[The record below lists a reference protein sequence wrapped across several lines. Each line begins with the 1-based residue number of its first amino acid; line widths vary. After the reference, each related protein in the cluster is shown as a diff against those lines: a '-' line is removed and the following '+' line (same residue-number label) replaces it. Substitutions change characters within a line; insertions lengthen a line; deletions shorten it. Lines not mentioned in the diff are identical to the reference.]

1 MQKLKI
7 SMTIRVLHWSRQSRE
22 MLFRSSEFRTFLRLE
37 ILYTRFQMRIRLSLL
52 LLKESRWLCRTLISS
67 NKRIQ
72 SKLLKLDW
80 IIEQE
85 SLCMALQAMML
96 GFLNSNKNRMKL
108 MKKFKSLENLLP
120 KIQNL
125 RSYWWRKKSNLP
137 ITNNTSINFWLIL
150 VSIKAI
156 SMWFLGSQIVE

>member
-1 MQKLKI
+1 MQKLKL
-7 SMTIRVLHWSRQSRE
+7 SMTTRVLLWSRQSRE
-22 MLFRSSEFRTFLRLE
+22 MLFRSSEYRTFLQLE
-37 ILYTRFQMRIRLSLL
+37 ISYMRFQMRIRLSLL
-52 LLKESRWLCRTLISS
+52 LLKENRWLCRTSISS

-85 SLCMALQAMML
+85 SLCMVLLAMML

-108 MKKFKSLENLLP
+108 MKRYKSLENWLP

-125 RSYWWRKKSNLP
+125 RSYWWPKKSSLQ

-156 SMWFLGSQIVE
+156 SMWF